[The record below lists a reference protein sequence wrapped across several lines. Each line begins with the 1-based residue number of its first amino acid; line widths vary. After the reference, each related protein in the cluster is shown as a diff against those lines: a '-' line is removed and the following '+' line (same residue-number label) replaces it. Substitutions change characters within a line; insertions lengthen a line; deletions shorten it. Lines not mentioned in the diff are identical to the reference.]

1 MKGSQTPIQPK
12 LSPIAISKTTMRP
25 KNARGKEFNKKERM
39 KFGDATLPPGGIKI
53 AKALRS
59 LLENKDFNSITT
71 AEIASASGMNEAL
84 IYRYFG
90 SKREL
95 LHCLMDDFHYQF
107 IADIQKSIK
116 GIKGSLNQL
125 RKIIWEHLYIFERD
139 QVYARILLLELG
151 SYLGFYES
159 STYALF
165 KDYTNLIKE
174 IIEEGVREGEIR
186 NDIPVRSIRQIIL
199 GAIHYMCL
207 PKVIKR
213 TEIVTDEL
221 TEDIC
226 NIIFSGIVKKD

>member
-1 MKGSQTPIQPK
+1 MC
-12 LSPIAISKTTMRP
+12 A
-25 KNARGKEFNKKERM
+25 NKIKPQRNNRKERI
-39 KFGDATLPPGGIKI
+39 KFGDAILPPGGIRI
-53 AKALRS
+53 AKALRA

-71 AEIASASGMNEAL
+71 AEIAAASGVNEAL

-90 SKREL
+90 GKREL
-95 LHCLMDDFHYQF
+95 LHCLMDEFHYRF
-107 IADIQKSIK
+107 FADIEQSIK
-116 GIKGSLNQL
+116 GIKGSLNKL

-159 STYALF
+159 STYTLF
-165 KDYTNLIKE
+165 KEYTDLIKK
-174 IIEEGVREGEIR
+174 IIEEGVSAGEIR
-186 NDIPVRSIRQIIL
+186 SDIPVWSIRQIIL

-213 TEIVTDEL
+213 KEIVTDEL

-226 NIIFSGIVKKD
+226 NIIFNGISKKG

>member
-1 MKGSQTPIQPK
+1 MC
-12 LSPIAISKTTMRP
+12 A
-25 KNARGKEFNKKERM
+25 KNVALQEMIKKERI

-53 AKALRS
+53 ATALRT

-71 AEIASASGMNEAL
+71 AEIAAASGMNEAL

-95 LHCLMDDFHYQF
+95 LHYLMNEFHYQF
-107 IADIQKSIK
+107 ISDIQKSIK
-116 GIKGSLNQL
+116 GIKGSLNKL

-151 SYLGFYES
+151 SYLDFYES
-159 STYALF
+159 STYTLF
-165 KDYTNLIKE
+165 KEYTDLVKK
-174 IIEEGVREGEIR
+174 IIEEGVSEGEIR
-186 NDIPVRSIRQIIL
+186 SDIPVWSIRQIIL

-213 TEIVTDEL
+213 KEIVTDEL

-226 NIIFSGIVKKD
+226 NIIFNGIVKKV

>member
-1 MKGSQTPIQPK
+1 MC
-12 LSPIAISKTTMRP
+12 A
-25 KNARGKEFNKKERM
+25 KNVALQEMIKKERIR
-39 KFGDATLPPGGIKI
+39 FGDATLPPGGIKI
-53 AKALRS
+53 ATALRT

-71 AEIASASGMNEAL
+71 AEIAAASGMNEAL

-95 LHCLMDDFHYQF
+95 LHYLMNEFHYQF
-107 IADIQKSIK
+107 ISDIQKSIK
-116 GIKGSLNQL
+116 GIKGSLNKL

-151 SYLGFYES
+151 SYLDFYES
-159 STYALF
+159 STYTLF
-165 KDYTNLIKE
+165 KEYTDLVKK
-174 IIEEGVREGEIR
+174 IIEEGVSEGEIR
-186 NDIPVRSIRQIIL
+186 SDIPVWSIRQIIL

-213 TEIVTDEL
+213 KEIVTDEL

-226 NIIFSGIVKKD
+226 NIIFNGIVKKV

>member
-1 MKGSQTPIQPK
+1 MC
-12 LSPIAISKTTMRP
+12 A
-25 KNARGKEFNKKERM
+25 KNVALQEMIKKERI
-39 KFGDATLPPGGIKI
+39 KFGDATLPPGGVKI
-53 AKALRS
+53 ATALRT

-71 AEIASASGMNEAL
+71 AEIAAASGMNEAL

-95 LHCLMDDFHYQF
+95 LHYLMNEFHYQF
-107 IADIQKSIK
+107 ISDIQKSIK
-116 GIKGSLNQL
+116 GIKGSLNKL

-159 STYALF
+159 STYTLF
-165 KDYTNLIKE
+165 KEYTDLIKK
-174 IIEEGVREGEIR
+174 IIEEGVSEGEIR
-186 NDIPVRSIRQIIL
+186 SDIPVWSIRQIIL
-199 GAIHYMCL
+199 GSIHYMCL

-213 TEIVTDEL
+213 KEIVTDEL

-226 NIIFSGIVKKD
+226 NIIFNGIVKKV

>member
-1 MKGSQTPIQPK
+1 
-12 LSPIAISKTTMRP
+12 MRP
-25 KNARGKEFNKKERM
+25 QNIRAGEINKKERI
-39 KFGDATLPPGGIKI
+39 KFGDAILPPGGIKI
-53 AKALRS
+53 AKALRA

-71 AEIASASGMNEAL
+71 AEIAAASGMNEAL

-95 LHCLMDDFHYQF
+95 LHHLMNEFHYQF
-107 IADIQKSIK
+107 ISDIRQSIK
-116 GIKGSLNQL
+116 GIKGSLNKL

-165 KDYTNLIKE
+165 KEYTDLIKK
-174 IIEEGVREGEIR
+174 IIEEGVSEGEIR
-186 NDIPVRSIRQIIL
+186 SDIPVWSIRQIIL

-213 TEIVTDEL
+213 KEIVTDEL

-226 NIIFSGIVKKD
+226 NLIFNGIVKKV

>member
-1 MKGSQTPIQPK
+1 MAKS
-12 LSPIAISKTTMRP
+12 SPIITSKTTMRP
-25 KNARGKEFNKKERM
+25 KNVRLKEINKKERM

-53 AKALRS
+53 ARALRT
-59 LLENKDFNSITT
+59 LLEHKDFNSITT
-71 AEIASASGMNEAL
+71 AEIAMASGMNEAL

-95 LHCLMDDFHYQF
+95 LHCLMNEFHYQF
-107 IADIQKSIK
+107 ISDIQQSIK
-116 GIKGSLNQL
+116 GIKGSLNKL

-151 SYLGFYES
+151 SYMGFYES

-165 KDYTNLIKE
+165 KEYTNLIKQ
-174 IIEEGVREGEIR
+174 IIEEGVNEGEIR
-186 NDIPVRSIRQIIL
+186 SDIPVWSIRQMIL

-213 TEIVTDEL
+213 KEIVTDEL

-226 NIIFSGIVKKD
+226 SIIFNGISKKG

>member
-1 MKGSQTPIQPK
+1 MAKI
-12 LSPIAISKTTMRP
+12 SPIVIPKTTMRP
-25 KNARGKEFNKKERM
+25 QKVRPKESNKKERM

-53 AKALRS
+53 ARALRT
-59 LLENKDFNSITT
+59 LLEHKDFNSITT
-71 AEIASASGMNEAL
+71 AEIAMASGMNEAL

-95 LHCLMDDFHYQF
+95 LHCLMNEFHYQF
-107 IADIQKSIK
+107 ISDIQQSIK
-116 GIKGSLNQL
+116 GIKGSLNKL

-165 KDYTNLIKE
+165 KEYTNLIKD
-174 IIEEGVREGEIR
+174 IIEEGVHQGEIR
-186 NDIPVRSIRQIIL
+186 SDIPVWSIRQIIL
-199 GAIHYMCL
+199 GSIHYMCL

-213 TEIVTDEL
+213 KEIVTDDL

-226 NIIFSGIVKKD
+226 NIIFNGISKKN

>member
-1 MKGSQTPIQPK
+1 MAKSSLIIT
-12 LSPIAISKTTMRP
+12 SKTTMRP
-25 KNARGKEFNKKERM
+25 KNVRLKEINKKERM

-53 AKALRS
+53 ARALRT
-59 LLENKDFNSITT
+59 LLEHKDFNSITT
-71 AEIASASGMNEAL
+71 AEIAMASGMNEAL

-95 LHCLMDDFHYQF
+95 LHCLMNEFHYQF
-107 IADIQKSIK
+107 ISDIQQSIK
-116 GIKGSLNQL
+116 GIKGSLNKL

-139 QVYARILLLELG
+139 QVYARILLLELA

-165 KDYTNLIKE
+165 KEYTNLIKQ
-174 IIEEGVREGEIR
+174 IIEEGVNEGEIR
-186 NDIPVRSIRQIIL
+186 SDIPVWSIRQIIL

-213 TEIVTDEL
+213 KEIVTDEL

-226 NIIFSGIVKKD
+226 NIIFNGISKKG

>member
-1 MKGSQTPIQPK
+1 MRLKNTRLKETNKQPR
-12 LSPIAISKTTMRP
+12 I
-25 KNARGKEFNKKERM
+25 
-39 KFGDATLPPGGIKI
+39 KFGDAILPPGGIKI
-53 AKALRS
+53 AKALRT

-71 AEIASASGMNEAL
+71 AEIAMASGMNEAL

-95 LHCLMDDFHYQF
+95 LHYLMNEFHYRF
-107 IADIQKSIK
+107 IFDIQKSIK

-159 STYALF
+159 STYTLF
-165 KDYTNLIKE
+165 KEYTNLIKK
-174 IIEEGVREGEIR
+174 IIEEGVSEGEIR
-186 NDIPVRSIRQIIL
+186 SDIPIWSIRQIIL

-213 TEIVTDEL
+213 REIVTDDL
-221 TEDIC
+221 AEDIC
-226 NIIFSGIVKKD
+226 NIIFNGISKKA